1 MSVERLSKHLAG
13 RGYCSRR
20 EADRYIEQGLVR
32 VNGEVIREAYY
43 RVQPGDEVVLDA
55 AARAHQDRRLTV
67 LLNKPL
73 GLVSGQPEK
82 GHTSAVMLIE
92 PAHFAGEGKPPRIV
106 DRHTLAPAGR
116 LDVNSTGLLV
126 FTQDGR
132 VARQLIGNQSADVE
146 KEYLVRIRG
155 KITDEQIERLRHGL
169 VLDGQALKRA
179 RVTRLNEDQL
189 RIVLV
194 EGRYRQ
200 IRRMCEIVRVEIAA
214 LKRVRIGN
222 VKLGRLPPGKWRLLG
237 DREQF

>member
-13 RGYCSRR
+13 QGLCSRR

-32 VNGEVIREAYY
+32 VNGEVVREAYY

-55 AARAHQDRRLTV
+55 AARAHQDQRLTV
-67 LLNKPL
+67 LVNKPL
-73 GLVSGQPEK
+73 GLVSGQPEP

-92 PAHFAGEGKPPRIV
+92 PDNYAGEGKAPRIV

-132 VARQLIGNQSADVE
+132 VARRLIGNQAAAIE

-155 KITDEQIERLRHGL
+155 GADDTQIDKLRHGL
-169 VLDGQALKRA
+169 VLDNRALKRA
-179 RVTRLNEDQL
+179 RVTRLNDDQL

-200 IRRMCEIVRVEIAA
+200 IRRMCELVGVQITA

-222 VKLGRLPPGKWRLLG
+222 VRLGRLPPGKWRLLG
-237 DREQF
+237 DGEQF